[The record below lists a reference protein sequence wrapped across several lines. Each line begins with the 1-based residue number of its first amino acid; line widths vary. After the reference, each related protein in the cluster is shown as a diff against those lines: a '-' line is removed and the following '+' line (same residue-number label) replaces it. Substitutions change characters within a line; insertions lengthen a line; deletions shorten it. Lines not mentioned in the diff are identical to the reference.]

1 MPTHTI
7 GSNNN
12 TPPRIKIFFLL
23 AAIWETLKNIHK
35 SVTPEISIKK
45 L

>member
-23 AAIWETLKNIHK
+23 AAIWETLKNIHN